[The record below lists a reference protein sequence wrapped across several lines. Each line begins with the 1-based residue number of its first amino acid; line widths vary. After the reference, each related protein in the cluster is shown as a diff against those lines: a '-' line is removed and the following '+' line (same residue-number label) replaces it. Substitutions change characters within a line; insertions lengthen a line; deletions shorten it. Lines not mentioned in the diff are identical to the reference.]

1 MMYKLTHLLYKSCS
15 ESLNGARTILA
26 SRVIQKSLLNWPL
39 CVTPI
44 CILLAVFLA
53 VFCLLFWPC
62 SFRLCTF
69 ILGQLMRKVM
79 KYVHE
84 LRTNCRGASG
94 GQKKRKNGF
103 IRREFPTGEPLEN
116 RAEICCCSFALR
128 VSANAHDTG
137 RRIIKFVQDDS
148 LSQNSEHSYRD
159 FPPLSQPA
167 PGKPTLVRVCVC

>member
-1 MMYKLTHLLYKSCS
+1 MQLSIVHIYLGAAYAKSYEICARASHKLS
-15 ESLNGARTILA
+15 GG
-26 SRVIQKSLLNWPL
+26 
-39 CVTPI
+39 
-44 CILLAVFLA
+44 F
-53 VFCLLFWPC
+53 
-62 SFRLCTF
+62 
-69 ILGQLMRKVM
+69 
-79 KYVHE
+79 
-84 LRTNCRGASG
+84 G